1 MSKSSA
7 DRSSAEHFA
16 VQIENRKFRREPAA
30 TAERRRNFRYRQMI
44 RSAAS
49 GQNSDRSCSA
59 VKIPVAG
66 RSGIPQSFGNSVSDY
81 YSADRSSP
89 AESNSVNPESADIG
103 CNLELNYS
111 SAVRRSSVLRHSARS
126 AKSAGG

>member
-1 MSKSSA
+1 MQ
-7 DRSSAEHFA
+7 
-16 VQIENRKFRREPAA
+16 VGNQKFRRGLAA
-30 TAERRRNFRYRQMI
+30 AAECRKNFRYRQMI

-49 GQNSDRSCSA
+49 GQSSDRNCSV

-81 YSADRSSP
+81 YSADRGSP

-111 SAVRRSSVLRHSARS
+111 SAVRRSSVLRRSAQS

>member
-1 MSKSSA
+1 M
-7 DRSSAEHFA
+7 
-16 VQIENRKFRREPAA
+16 QIENQKFRRGLAAPAGG
-30 TAERRRNFRYRQMI
+30 RKNFHYRQMI

-49 GQNSDRSCSA
+49 GQNSDRSFSA

-66 RSGIPQSFGNSVSDY
+66 RSGIPQSFGDSVSDY

-111 SAVRRSSVLRHSARS
+111 SAVRRSSVLRRSAQS